1 MQVAE
6 QLLSPLGRAGNVPAE
21 ISRSL
26 QSRYGELLAG
36 TGLLRMP
43 EAAGPTGSKT
53 PEGQHLLAASIK
65 ELREAHVLYIHTAN
79 HDLKQVGRAL
89 HFWRT
94 DMQGCAAP
102 HAEC

>member
-43 EAAGPTGSKT
+43 EAAGPTGSKN

-79 HDLKQVGRAL
+79 HDLKQVGRAQ